1 MRLADK
7 IALVSGAGRGIGAAI
22 GAQMAI
28 QGATVF
34 FTDQDA
40 AAAEAAASKHPTA
53 YAFRLDV
60 TREADWT
67 HAVGQIDS
75 LHGRLDILV
84 NNAGIE
90 VSKELSET
98 SLAEWRRVLAVNL
111 DSVFMGCKSM
121 LPLLR
126 RAGEV
131 RRAGAAVINIS
142 SIAGIVGYP
151 DQVAYNASKA
161 AVRHMAKSM
170 AVEWGHHGYNIR
182 INAIEPGP
190 IRTQMVEE
198 YVAGLVAKGKVEND
212 VWASI
217 TASSPLRRIGVVDD
231 VAHGAVYLASDEAG
245 FVTGM
250 DLVIDGGSV
259 VR

>member
-1 MRLADK
+1 MRLAEK

-22 GAQMAI
+22 GAQMAM
-28 QGATVF
+28 QGAKVF
-34 FTDQDA
+34 FTDQDSTA
-40 AAAEAAASKHPTA
+40 VETAASKHPNA
-53 YAFRLDV
+53 HALRLDV
-60 TREADWT
+60 TEETDWT
-67 HAVGQIDS
+67 RAAQRIES
-75 LHGRLDILV
+75 LYGRLDILV

-90 VSKELSET
+90 LSKELSET
-98 SLAEWRRVLAVNL
+98 SLEQWRHVMAVNL
-111 DSVFMGCKSM
+111 DSVFLGCKTM

-126 RAGEV
+126 RAGEM

-142 SIAGIVGYP
+142 SIAGLVGHH
-151 DQVAYNASKA
+151 DQLAYNASKA
-161 AVRHMAKSM
+161 AVRHIAKSM

-190 IRTQMVEE
+190 ICTQMVEE
-198 YVAGLVAKGKVEND
+198 YVAGLVAKGRVEGE

-217 TASSPLRRIGVVDD
+217 TATLPLRRIGAADD

-245 FVTGM
+245 YVTGM
-250 DLVIDGGSV
+250 DLVIDGGFV

>member
-7 IALVSGAGRGIGAAI
+7 IALVTGAGRGIGSAI

-40 AAAEAAASKHPTA
+40 AAAEMAAGKYPNAR
-53 YAFRLDV
+53 AFRLDV
-60 TREADWT
+60 TQEADW
-67 HAVGQIDS
+67 ASAADRIDS
-75 LHGRLDILV
+75 LHSRLDILV

-90 VSKELSET
+90 VSKEISHT
-98 SLAEWRRVLAVNL
+98 SLAEWHRVMAVNL
-111 DSVFMGCKSM
+111 DSVFLGCKSM

-126 RAGEV
+126 RAGDM
-131 RRAGAAVINIS
+131 RAAGAAVINIS
-142 SIAGIVGYP
+142 SIAGLVGYQ

-161 AVRHMAKSM
+161 AVRHIAKSM

-198 YVAGLVAKGKVEND
+198 YVAGLVAKGKVESE
-212 VWASI
+212 VWALI
-217 TASSPLRRIGVVDD
+217 TASSPLRRIGAVDD
-231 VAHGAVYLASDEAG
+231 VAHGAVYLGSDEAG